1 MPPACGY
8 FFGKRGVCVL
18 AQYEAVIGLEVHVEL
33 KTRSKIFCDSTTE
46 FGGDPNTHVCPVCL
60 GLPGVLPVVN
70 KKVVEYAIR
79 AALAL
84 NCQIAGFSKFDRKN
98 YYYPDMPKNYQISQY
113 DLPIARNGYIEID
126 VDGKRKRI
134 GITRLHMEED
144 TGKLVHQGTITTT
157 PFSLVDYNRA
167 GVPLIEIVSE
177 PDLRSPEEA
186 RQYMEKLRAV
196 IQYTGVSDCK
206 MEEGSLRCDA
216 NVSVR
221 PAGSTAFGTKTEIK
235 NLNSFKALQRALAY
249 EIERQI
255 DVLEE
260 GGRVV
265 QETRTWDEGKGI
277 TLPMR
282 TKEEAHDY
290 RYFPDPDLVPLVIDR
305 EWVEDIRRSLPE
317 LPDEKRE
324 RYMREY
330 ALPAYDAGVL
340 TSTRELAGFFEAC
353 VQDYPNPKA
362 VSNWIMGDLLKL
374 LNAGNMEIQD
384 CPVKPGQLA
393 SMLRLIEK
401 GTISGKIAKTVFEE
415 MFATGRDAEDIVK
428 EKGLVQISDEGAI
441 AAIVDQV
448 IAGNPRTVEDYR
460 SGKEK
465 ALGFLVGQVMKAT
478 RGKANPEL
486 VNRLLKE
493 KI

>member
-1 MPPACGY
+1 M
-8 FFGKRGVCVL
+8 
-18 AQYEAVIGLEVHVEL
+18 AQFETVIGLEVHVEL

-70 KKVVEYAIR
+70 KTVLEYAVR

-84 NCQIAGFSKFDRKN
+84 NCKIASFSKFDRKN

-113 DLPIARNGYIEID
+113 DLPIAEHGHLEID
-126 VDGKRKRI
+126 IDGVTKRI

-186 RQYMEKLRAV
+186 REYLDKLKAI

-216 NVSVR
+216 NVSIR
-221 PAGSTAFGTKTEIK
+221 PLGNSELGTKTEIK
-235 NLNSFKALQRALAY
+235 NMNSFKALQKALAY
-249 EIERQI
+249 EIERQTE
-255 DVLEE
+255 VLEE
-260 GGRVV
+260 GGRIV
-265 QETRTWDEGKGI
+265 QETRTWDEGKGV
-277 TLPMR
+277 TLSMR
-282 TKEEAHDY
+282 SKEQAQDY
-290 RYFPDPDLVPLVIDR
+290 RYLPDPDLVPLVIER
-305 EWVEDIRRSLPE
+305 EWVEDIHRSLPE
-317 LPDEKRE
+317 LPDARRE
-324 RYMREY
+324 RYVKEY
-330 ALPAYDAGVL
+330 NLPRYDAGVL
-340 TSTRELAGFFEAC
+340 TNTKELADYFEAC
-353 VQDYPNPKA
+353 VTDYPNPKA
-362 VSNWIMGDLLKL
+362 VSNWVMGDLSRL
-374 LNAGNMEIQD
+374 LNANNRDITD
-384 CPVKPGQLA
+384 CPIKPEQLA
-393 SMLRLIEK
+393 SMLQLMDK

-415 MFATGRDAEDIVK
+415 MFATGKDAETIVK

-441 AAIVDQV
+441 AVAVDEV
-448 IAGNPRTVEDYR
+448 LSNNPKSVEDYR
-460 SGKEK
+460 DGKEK

-486 VNRLLKE
+486 VNKLLKE
-493 KI
+493 RL

>member
-1 MPPACGY
+1 MT
-8 FFGKRGVCVL
+8 R
-18 AQYEAVIGLEVHVEL
+18 YEAVIGLEVHIEL
-33 KTRSKIFCDSTTE
+33 KTRSKIFCDSTTA
-46 FGGDPNTHVCPVCL
+46 FGGDPNTHICPVCL

-70 KKVVEYAIR
+70 KTVIEYAVR

-84 NCQIAGFSKFDRKN
+84 NCKIAGFSKFDRKN

-113 DLPIARNGYIEID
+113 DLPIAEKGHLEID
-126 VDGKRKRI
+126 MEEGAKII

-157 PFSLVDYNRA
+157 PYSLVDYNRA
-167 GVPLIEIVSE
+167 GVPLIEVVSE

-186 RQYMEKLRAV
+186 RRYMEKLKSI

-216 NVSVR
+216 NISVR
-221 PAGSTAFGTKTEIK
+221 PVGREEFGTKTEIK

-249 EIERQI
+249 EYKRQVE
-255 DVLEE
+255 VLKK

-277 TLPMR
+277 TLPLR
-282 TKEEAHDY
+282 SKEQAHDY
-290 RYFPDPDLVPLVIDR
+290 RYFPDPDLVPLVIDSD
-305 EWVEDIRRSLPE
+305 WVEDIRDSLPE
-317 LPDEKRE
+317 LPDERRS
-324 RYMREY
+324 RYMEKY
-330 ALPAYDAGVL
+330 GLPAYTASVL
-340 TSTRELAGFFEAC
+340 TSTIELADYFEA
-353 VQDYPNPKA
+353 VVTAGAAPIP
-362 VSNWIMGDLLKL
+362 SGNWVMGDLTRL
-374 LNAGNMEIQD
+374 LNAENMEITG
-384 CPVKPGQLA
+384 CKIKPEQLA
-393 SMLRLIEK
+393 RMIRLQDN

-415 MFATGRDAEDIVK
+415 MFASGKDPETIVK

-441 AAIVDQV
+441 DSVVDEV
-448 IAGNPRTVEDYR
+448 IDANPKTVEDYR
-460 SGKEK
+460 AGKEK
-465 ALGFLVGQVMKAT
+465 ALSFLVGQVMKAT